1 MRHDLAR
8 ALFGLSSLALV
19 GALVAAPGHA
29 RADDPPPAPRSV
41 KLPVCGANE
50 ALGVRPDG
58 TYACRTLPSIPSP
71 LPADCSLGPGD
82 DDAAATCVPRGT
94 GQTDAYYLVRKDAI
108 VRWLDAGGAARTI
121 AELPKPQRTFECG
134 TFTKVS
140 PEVFRCETAASKDGP
155 PALPTPKCGPGQT
168 VTFNAQRELRCMDL
182 PSGRVALPCS
192 DFASGQTSRDG
203 VTIECGPRNAGA
215 VDEGL
220 LARTLDYVYRVIE
233 GKPPREL
240 ARPLKASLRT
250 GRIPMCGDAQT
261 LVWRDGA
268 LTCATRGAAAITRTD
283 ATILKGIL
291 ERVITRLQRSSPVVD
306 PFLPP
311 AKLGDS
317 PAVLFLDKR

>member
-1 MRHDLAR
+1 MRHGLAR
-8 ALFGLSSLALV
+8 ALLGSSSLALAC
-19 GALVAAPGHA
+19 ALTVAPGLAH
-29 RADDPPPAPRSV
+29 ADDPLPAPKTL
-41 KLPVCGANE
+41 KLPVCGATE
-50 ALGVRPDG
+50 ALGARPDG
-58 TYACRTLPSIPSP
+58 TYACRTLPTIPSP

-82 DDAAATCVPRGT
+82 DDGALTCVPRGT

-108 VRWLDAGGAARTI
+108 VRWLDGGGPPRTI
-121 AELPKPQRTFECG
+121 PELQKPQRTFECG
-134 TFTKVS
+134 AFTKVS
-140 PEVFRCETAASKDGP
+140 PEVYRCETAASKEGM
-155 PALPTPKCGPGQT
+155 PALPMPKCGPGQT
-168 VTFNAQRELRCMDL
+168 VTFNAQRELRCLDL

-220 LARTLDYVYRVIE
+220 LARTLDYVYRVVE

-268 LTCATRGAAAITRTD
+268 LTCATQGAAAITRTD

-291 ERVITRLQRSSPVVD
+291 ERVIARLQRNAPVVD

>member
-1 MRHDLAR
+1 MRHGLAR
-8 ALFGLSSLALV
+8 ALLGPSSFVLAC
-19 GALVAAPGHA
+19 ALTVAPERAHA
-29 RADDPPPAPRSV
+29 EDAPPAPKTL
-41 KLPVCGANE
+41 KLPVCGATE

-58 TYACRTLPSIPSP
+58 TYACRTLPTIPSP
-71 LPADCSLGPGD
+71 LPADCSLGPSD
-82 DDAAATCVPRGT
+82 DDGALTCVPRGT
-94 GQTDAYYLVRKDAI
+94 GQTDPYYLVRKDAI

-121 AELPKPQRTFECG
+121 AELPKPQRAFECG
-134 TFTKVS
+134 AFTKVS
-140 PEVFRCETAASKDGP
+140 PDVFRCETAPSKEGV

-168 VTFNAQRELRCMDL
+168 VTFNVQRELRCMDL

-192 DFASGQTSRDG
+192 DFASGQTSHDG

-220 LARTLDYVYRVIE
+220 LARTLDYVYRVVE

-268 LTCATRGAAAITRTD
+268 LTCATQGAAAITRTD

-291 ERVITRLQRSSPVVD
+291 ERVIARLQRSAPVVD

-317 PAVLFLDKR
+317 PAVLFLEKR